1 MDDVNKEVTLEFQ
14 DAADLLRSVQTELN
28 ALKRRFARLQKEN
41 DNLTQ
46 LYKQAAALRDFNERE
61 KETQMRYNQM
71 LRDYCPDDILLLD
84 KNLNILLFTSSV
96 KAAFDRDVT
105 GESFLTV
112 TKERFGDD
120 YARDVEDTLFRMM
133 SDFENS
139 APSADSTDIYELNVE
154 LGGEKRSYYSI
165 TVSPALDSE
174 DKLIGVVVLAHDN
187 TDMYEANL
195 QAEAANKA
203 KSAFLSTMSH
213 EIRTPMNAILGIT
226 EIQLQN
232 DSLDKSV
239 LEALGKIY
247 SSGDLLLG
255 IINDIL
261 DLSKIEAGKLE
272 LVISR
277 YEIASLI
284 SDTSQLNMMRIG
296 SKPIEFELSIDER
309 MPASM
314 MGDELRVK
322 QILNNLLSN
331 AFKYTAAGTVK
342 LSFIVRSNNEDEIPL
357 EFSISDTGQG
367 MTEDQVNRLFDE
379 YSRFN
384 MEANRSTE
392 GTGLGMSI
400 TQNLIKLMDGEIHVK
415 SEPGVGS
422 TFTVRIPQGRVGSEI
437 LGKEMAESLRQ
448 FRSGS
453 RAQMNRVQ
461 IARELMP
468 YGSVLIVDDVET
480 NIYVAKG
487 LMTPYELKI
496 DSAESGPVA
505 IEKIKRGNV
514 YDIIFMDHMMPQMD
528 GIEATKIIREL
539 GYKEPIV
546 ALTANAVAGQSE
558 IFLGNG
564 FDDFI
569 SKPIDIRQLNVV
581 LNKLIRDKQPHDVL
595 ESARQRAEEMLEKAS
610 DSARKHDAADD
621 NASARGAAGGAG
633 APEIDPMFAEI
644 FLRDAEKSYAV
655 LQEIISNKTGAGY
668 NEDDVRTYVIHTHG
682 MKSALANIGN
692 SNLSE
697 MARDLEQ
704 AGRDNDF
711 GIIASRTPVFLDLL
725 SVFINELKPEEGGSG
740 AEVELTDEDRE
751 HLRGKLRS
759 IKEVCEEYDEGP
771 ASEDIA
777 ELRSKTWPQKIK
789 DMLGLMAEHLLHS
802 DFDEIISDIEDY
814 LNGEAE

>member
-1 MDDVNKEVTLEFQ
+1 MDNTINETQESP
-14 DAADLLRSVQTELN
+14 DAASQLRSVQTELN
-28 ALKRRFARLQKEN
+28 ALKRKFARVQKEN

-71 LRDYCPDDILLLD
+71 LRDYSPDDILLLD
-84 KNLNILLFTSSV
+84 RDLNILLCTSSV
-96 KAAFDRDVT
+96 KVALDRDVT
-105 GESFLTV
+105 GEPFIPV
-112 TKERFGDD
+112 TEERFGVG
-120 YARDVEDTLFRMM
+120 YSRQLEETLRRMLR
-133 SDFENS
+133 DFENAS
-139 APSADSTDIYELNVE
+139 VSSDLYQLFVETDEQ
-154 LGGEKRSYYSI
+154 EKSFYSI
-165 TVSPALDSE
+165 TVSPAIDSE
-174 DKLIGVVVLAHDN
+174 GKLIGVVVLAHDN
-187 TDMYEANL
+187 TEMHEANL
-195 QAEAANKA
+195 RAEAANKA

-232 DSLDKSV
+232 ESLDKTV

-247 SSGDLLLG
+247 NSGDLLLG

-272 LVISR
+272 LVVAR

-331 AFKYTAAGTVK
+331 AFKYTAAGTVN

-367 MTEDQVNRLFDE
+367 MTEEQVSKLFDE

-400 TQNLIKLMDGEIHVK
+400 TQNLIKLMDGEIKVE

-422 TFTVRIPQGRVGSEI
+422 TFTVKIPQGRVGSEI
-437 LGKEMAESLRQ
+437 LGKEMADSLQQ

-453 RAQMNRVQ
+453 RAQMSRVQ
-461 IARELMP
+461 ISRELMP

-487 LMTPYELKI
+487 LMTPYELNI

-505 IEKIKRGNV
+505 IEKVKRGNV

-528 GIEATKIIREL
+528 GIEATKILRTL
-539 GYKEPIV
+539 GYSEPIV

-569 SKPIDIRQLNVV
+569 SKPIDIRQLNAV
-581 LNKLIRDKQPHDVL
+581 LNKLIRDKQPQDVL
-595 ESARQRAEEMLEKAS
+595 EAARQRMEEIKEHATNIDGEGESESS
-610 DSARKHDAADD
+610 DSPD
-621 NASARGAAGGAG
+621 SEPSGGAQKQK
-633 APEIDPMFAEI
+633 IDPIFAEI
-644 FLRDAEKSYAV
+644 FLRDAVKSVAVIGQIAEK
-655 LQEIISNKTGAGY
+655 GADY
-668 NEDDVRTYVIHTHG
+668 DEDDLRTYVIHTHG

-692 SNLSE
+692 SALSE
-697 MARDLEQ
+697 VAKELEQ
-704 AGRDNDF
+704 AGRDENREV
-711 GIIASRTPVFLDLL
+711 IISETPGFLNSLRAFIEEL
-725 SVFINELKPEEGGSG
+725 SPEEDSGG
-740 AEVELTDEDRE
+740 EVVITDEAGAYLRE
-751 HLRGKLRS
+751 KLQL
-759 IKEVCEEYDEGP
+759 IKEACEEYDEGP
-771 ASEDIA
+771 AGDAVS
-777 ELRSKTWPQKIK
+777 ELRAGTWPQPVRELLG
-789 DMLGLMAEHLLHS
+789 MLAEHLLHS
-802 DFDEIISDIEDY
+802 DFDEIVSAVEEY
-814 LNGEAE
+814 LAE